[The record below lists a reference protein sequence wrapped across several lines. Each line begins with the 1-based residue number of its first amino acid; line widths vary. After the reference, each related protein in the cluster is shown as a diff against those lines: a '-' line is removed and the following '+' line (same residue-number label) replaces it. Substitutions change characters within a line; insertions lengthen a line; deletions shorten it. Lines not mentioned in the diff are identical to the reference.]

1 MELLQWCLLALID
14 FLKWWIFVFELA
26 NFLQWRISN
35 SGGFLAVVD
44 FCSGSDGLTVVVN
57 FGSACSDFFCVDR
70 FSFWEWYFF
79 NISEFVL
86 CWWLFS

>member
-1 MELLQWCLLALID
+1 
-14 FLKWWIFVFELA
+14 
-26 NFLQWRISN
+26 
-35 SGGFLAVVD
+35 
-44 FCSGSDGLTVVVN
+44 VVN

-86 CWWLFS
+86 CWWLFFHAIVDF